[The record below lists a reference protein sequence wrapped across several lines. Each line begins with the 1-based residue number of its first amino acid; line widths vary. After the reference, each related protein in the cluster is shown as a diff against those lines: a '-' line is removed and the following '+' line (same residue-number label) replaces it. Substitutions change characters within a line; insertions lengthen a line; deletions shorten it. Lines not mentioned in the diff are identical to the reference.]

1 MRSVKDLRRENL
13 QFLVEKYGTMKKL
26 NEALDRN
33 DNSLTQILNQSVHSV
48 YGYKRTMGD
57 KIARNIEEKLNL
69 GYGWM
74 DADHS
79 HDAFPEETDMIYL
92 RKLDVRACCG
102 NAGYSNLEEDESE
115 ANIEIF
121 GVNQQWFQENVNTI
135 RTQGYDVITA
145 RGDSMEPTFKNG
157 DMLIVDRHDT
167 DARREGIFCCLI
179 DGDIYIKRLQKV
191 PGAIRFVPDN
201 KSYDSFEIKKEEF
214 DQLVKVIGRI
224 VSSMNLKRYE

>member
-1 MRSVKDLRRENL
+1 MSTVKEIRRENL
-13 QFLVEKYGTMKKL
+13 QVLVERYGSMKKL
-26 NEALDRN
+26 NEELGRK
-33 DNSLTQILNQSVHSV
+33 DNTLTQILNESVHSET
-48 YGYKRTMGD
+48 GSKKQMGD
-57 KIARNIEEKLNL
+57 KVARGIEEKLSL

-79 HDAFPEETDMIYL
+79 HEAFPEDSDMIYL

-102 NAGYSNLEEDESE
+102 SSGCANFEENESE

-121 GVNQQWFQENVNTI
+121 GVNQQWFQENVNAI

-157 DMLIVDRHDT
+157 DMLIVDRHDI
-167 DARREGIFCCLI
+167 DAKREGIFCCLI
-179 DGDIYIKRLQKV
+179 DGDLYIKRLQKV
-191 PGAIRFVPDN
+191 PGAIRFVSDN
-201 KSYDSFEIKKEEF
+201 KFYESFDISKEDF
-214 DQLVKVIGRI
+214 DVKVRIVGRI